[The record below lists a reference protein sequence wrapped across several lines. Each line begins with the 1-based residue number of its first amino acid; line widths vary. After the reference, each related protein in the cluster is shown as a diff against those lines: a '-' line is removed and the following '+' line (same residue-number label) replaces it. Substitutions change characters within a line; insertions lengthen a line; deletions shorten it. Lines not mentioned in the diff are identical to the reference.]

1 METFV
6 IISSILVGLA
16 CIVLVVLVIRDL
28 VRIFKMRKKV
38 KNDNN
43 SK

>member
-1 METFV
+1 METFG
-6 IISSILVGLA
+6 IISSILVGFA

-28 VRIFKMRKKV
+28 VRIFKTRKKV
-38 KNDNN
+38 KNDNH

>member
-1 METFV
+1 MKTFG
-6 IISSILVGLA
+6 IICSIVVGFA

>member
-1 METFV
+1 METFG

-28 VRIFKMRKKV
+28 VRIFRARKKV